1 MLTLCFIKS
10 LDRDGEGMEGGE
22 GSVLKK
28 MRFSLHLNLNFEGN
42 RMYLREEIQSS
53 LPSSL

>member
-28 MRFSLHLNLNFEGN
+28 N
-42 RMYLREEIQSS
+42 EIFFTPQSE
-53 LPSSL
+53 L